1 MSLAIDIKGLQDI
14 VGGELV
20 PYQEI
25 VRDEKAANCQAR
37 WPLLANTRFAD
48 EAAGIAA
55 TRNVRQAERVVPSD
69 GAVGTAAT
77 PPGREQYPPAAPA
90 ARTRVEAGR
99 LAGVSAA
106 RRSVPAASSAAAHAL
121 LPAAQAPTTLP
132 SNWPSPAPAPAHSF
146 ARQPLVPR
154 AGSAPRAAPA
164 PRSALTD
171 LFKRLESAQ
180 EKTYGFTR

>member
-37 WPLLANTRFAD
+37 WPLLANTHFAD

-55 TRNVRQAERVVPSD
+55 TRNVRQAERTFPSD
-69 GAVGTAAT
+69 GDLGTAT
-77 PPGREQYPPAAPA
+77 PPEREQYPPAAPA
-90 ARTRVEAGR
+90 ARTRTEAGR
-99 LAGVSAA
+99 LAGGAA
-106 RRSVPAASSAAAHAL
+106 PRSPVPAVSSAAAHAL

-132 SNWPSPAPAPAHSF
+132 ANWPGPTPAPAQSF

-164 PRSALTD
+164 QRSALTD

>member
-37 WPLLANTRFAD
+37 WPLLANTHFAD

-55 TRNVRQAERVVPSD
+55 TRSVRQAERTFPSD
-69 GAVGTAAT
+69 GDLGTAT
-77 PPGREQYPPAAPA
+77 PA
-90 ARTRVEAGR
+90 ARTRTEAGR
-99 LAGVSAA
+99 LAGGAA
-106 RRSVPAASSAAAHAL
+106 PRSPVPAVSSAAAHAL

-132 SNWPSPAPAPAHSF
+132 ANWPSPTPAPAQSF

-164 PRSALTD
+164 QRSALTD